1 VKEVKLLSLISKED
15 QDEIRR
21 IFTERLREEVNVI
34 IFTQEFECDYCKE
47 SRMLLTELAQL
58 SNGKVKV
65 QVYDFVKDNTK
76 AQEFKINKIPAT
88 LIMGDKLY
96 GIRYFGI
103 PSGYEFSSLIDDII
117 DVSNRAT
124 RLSNSTKE
132 KLKQINKPVNIQVFV
147 TPTCPYCPRAVRLAH
162 QFAMESQFIEAD
174 MIESIE
180 FPQLANKYEV
190 MAVPKIVINDSI
202 SFEGALPEPQFLDQ
216 VLLALEERERT

>member
-1 VKEVKLLSLISKED
+1 MSIISKED
-15 QDEIRR
+15 QDELHK
-21 IFTERLREEVNVI
+21 IFSERLREDVNITV
-34 IFTQEFECDYCKE
+34 FTQEFECDYCKE
-47 SRMLLTELAQL
+47 SRQLLTELAQL
-58 SNGKVKV
+58 SNGKVRM
-65 QVYDFVKDNTK
+65 QVYDLVKDGVK
-76 AQEFKINKIPAT
+76 AKELKINKIPAT
-88 LIMGDKLY
+88 IITGDKSY

-117 DVSNRAT
+117 DVSNRAS
-124 RLSNSTKE
+124 RLSSITKE
-132 KLKQINKPVNIQVFV
+132 KLKLVSKPIHIQVFV

-190 MAVPKIVINDSI
+190 MAVPKVVINDGI

-216 VLLALEERERT
+216 VLLALEEYGRT

>member
-1 VKEVKLLSLISKED
+1 MKEVKLLSLISKED
-15 QDEIRR
+15 QDEIRK

-65 QVYDFVKDNTK
+65 QVYDFVRDNAK
-76 AQEFKINKIPAT
+76 AQELKINKIPAT
-88 LIMGDKLY
+88 VIMGDKPY

-162 QFAMESQFIEAD
+162 QFAMESQLIEAD

-216 VLLALEERERT
+216 VLLTLEERERT

>member
-15 QDEIRR
+15 QDEIRK

-65 QVYDFVKDNTK
+65 QVYDFVRDNAK
-76 AQEFKINKIPAT
+76 AQELKINKIPAT
-88 LIMGDKLY
+88 VIMGDKPY

-162 QFAMESQFIEAD
+162 QFAMESQLIEAD

-216 VLLALEERERT
+216 VLLTLEERERT

>member
-1 VKEVKLLSLISKED
+1 MSLISKED
-15 QDEIRR
+15 QDEIRK

-65 QVYDFVKDNTK
+65 QVYDFVRDNAK
-76 AQEFKINKIPAT
+76 AQELKINKIPAT
-88 LIMGDKLY
+88 VIMGDKPY

-162 QFAMESQFIEAD
+162 QFAMESQLIEAD

-216 VLLALEERERT
+216 VLLTLEERERT